1 MNGSNEVAVAA
12 FLRGEIKYI
21 DIQRVIM
28 TALERTQFVAMPTI
42 EDYAASN
49 EESRRIAREVVDS
62 LK

>member
-1 MNGSNEVAVAA
+1 MNGANEVAVAA

-28 TALERTQFVAMPTI
+28 GTLERAQFVATPSI

-49 EESRRIAREVVDS
+49 EESRRIAREIIRN
-62 LK
+62 